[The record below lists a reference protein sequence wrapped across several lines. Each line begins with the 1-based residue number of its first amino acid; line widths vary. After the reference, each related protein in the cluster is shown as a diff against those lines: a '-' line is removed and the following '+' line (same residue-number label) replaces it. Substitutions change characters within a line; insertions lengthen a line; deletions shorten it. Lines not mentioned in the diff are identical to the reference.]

1 MKFCF
6 ILNFTLIY
14 IFNKSITLYSQ
25 RKKVTQYK
33 YNILNINKMSYLFTF
48 KETKEPCT
56 KKQNETQEPLPNIK
70 RKKKHKKIMKK

>member
-1 MKFCF
+1 
-6 ILNFTLIY
+6 
-14 IFNKSITLYSQ
+14 
-25 RKKVTQYK
+25 
-33 YNILNINKMSYLFTF
+33 MSYLFTF